1 MGTTCR
7 MLRSVIL
14 SSVTDQSWIIFI
26 TVIINA
32 PSTFIAAGGK
42 SFISKMVHQ
51 GERGRAFM
59 VLASGEVLADVLGT
73 VIFTNF
79 YSATLNIYPSPP
91 FLLAAGVYFTVLV
104 ILLLSAK
111 SIKAST
117 IHCEEKETKS
127 TVSSGTNGSPSC
139 MTITQKDESN
149 DTSPI
154 LRKNNKGEG
163 TYGICDNFPPA
174 TVSLSKVQ
182 PEDKLKAPYN
192 PQSTKNKPQDSE

>member
-14 SSVTDQSWIIFI
+14 GSITDQSWLIFV
-26 TVIINA
+26 TVIISS

-42 SFISKMVHQ
+42 SYISKMVDQ
-51 GERGRAFM
+51 GEHGRAFM

-91 FLLAAGVYFTVLV
+91 FLVAAGVCLIVLV
-104 ILLLSAK
+104 ILLLSGK

-117 IHCEEKETKS
+117 IQCEVMETKS
-127 TVSSGTNGSPSC
+127 TVSCGTNGSLESR
-139 MTITQKDESN
+139 TITQRDESD
-149 DTSPI
+149 DTFPSLPA
-154 LRKNNKGEG
+154 NNKGER
-163 TYGICDNFPPA
+163 TSGICDNFPPA

-182 PEDKLKAPYN
+182 PEDKLKAAYN
-192 PQSTKNKPQDSE
+192 AQLTDNKPLDSE